1 VTGADFG
8 GVDIDLLADYIGG
21 ALDGTPEES
30 VVAARIAGDPAWQAA
45 YGALR
50 EGMSLVSAELGSLTP
65 EPMPATLADRLD
77 TMLTGIVPLDADP
90 TRPDSAHAADT
101 AAAATAAGTE
111 TALDAADTTT
121 TPVAAGTA
129 ASSAETDTNTAG
141 IRATDTEVTSAG
153 EAHAGGAGTP
163 PAHGIDDPE
172 PIAPEPA
179 KPPVPHLA
187 LVRGDGTGEDAGGD
201 GARGVRETQPAPRR
215 GRRLRW
221 AAPIAVA
228 AGVVAF
234 IGFGLDYLAGTQRN
248 SASTDSAAGAGQ
260 VARGEAPK
268 FAQSG
273 VGPTL
278 ASGINYSHSTLAI
291 APVQPLVSG
300 TPAAPGGPG
309 RKSTPEMASGA
320 EPALQ
325 RLTTPSA
332 LDDCLSA
339 IQQANAA
346 GALSVESID
355 YARFDGAPAVI
366 VRFSASNGRW
376 AWASGADCGTPPGD
390 AATLDK
396 VPVG

>member
-30 VVAARIAGDPAWQAA
+30 AVAARIADDPAWQAA
-45 YGALR
+45 HASLR
-50 EGMSLVSAELGSLTP
+50 EGMSLVAAELGRLTP

-77 TMLTGIVPLDADP
+77 TMLTSIVPLDADP
-90 TRPDSAHAADT
+90 ARPDPAHAADT
-101 AAAATAAGTE
+101 TAAATEAGTE
-111 TALDAADTTT
+111 AALDTADTPT

-129 ASSAETDTNTAG
+129 A
-141 IRATDTEVTSAG
+141 DTETAPDAADAEGTSAG
-153 EAHAGGAGTP
+153 EPHAGDAGTP
-163 PAHGIDDPE
+163 PAHGIADPE
-172 PIAPEPA
+172 PVAPEPA
-179 KPPVPHLA
+179 EPPVPHLV
-187 LVRGDGTGEDAGGD
+187 LVRGGDTGEDAGGD
-201 GARGVRETQPAPRR
+201 GAPGVRETQPAPRR

-248 SASTDSAAGAGQ
+248 SAKTDSAAGAGQ
-260 VARGEAPK
+260 VAGAEAPK

-300 TPAAPGGPG
+300 AQGGPG

-320 EPALQ
+320 ESALQ

-332 LDDCLSA
+332 LNDCLSA